1 MSQQRGPYSKS
12 YGVTLDAVHQ
22 TLHDGYVYDLSHRAT
37 LATAGDAMEVAVVV
51 PATVG
56 AYIMLDIG
64 SEKIATLTIIE
75 DVASL
80 SGGTAATAYNANRN
94 SALTSGC
101 TYKTGVPAGALSY
114 SGGTTIY
121 TRQVT
126 TSGII
131 MAASFESERMLKA
144 GATTIIRL
152 VSGAN
157 SCDASINVR
166 LYVDPRPL

>member
-1 MSQQRGPYSKS
+1 MSQQRGPFSKS

-22 TLHDGYVYDLSHRAT
+22 TLHDGYVFDLSHRAT
-37 LATAGDAMEVAVVV
+37 LASAADAMEIAITV
-51 PATVG
+51 PSTVE
-56 AYIMLDIG
+56 AYFMIDIG

-75 DVASL
+75 DVTGL
-80 SGGTAATAYNANRN
+80 SGGTSATAYNANRN

-131 MAASFESERMLKA
+131 MAASFESERMLKS

-152 VSGAN
+152 VSGSN

-166 LYVDPRPL
+166 LYKDPR